1 MRIAMIGQKGIP
13 CRGGGVERHVEELS
27 IELVRTGHEVFVY
40 TRPHYTDPKLK
51 SYQGVTLVSLPSI
64 TRKHLDAISHTFFST
79 LDAMRKKV
87 DVIHYHG
94 VGPSLLSWIPRI
106 FSRAKIVGTF
116 HSKDWEH
123 EKWSILAR
131 VMLKMGAWM
140 IGHMPHVTIVVA
152 QDIAQRAKRYFTR
165 QPLYIPSGV
174 RIHIGKAPTRT
185 LLKKFKL
192 HNTPYILIASRF
204 VRCKAIEDA
213 IVAFK
218 RLKESSTGTN
228 GASPLS
234 KLKLVLVGGSAY
246 TDDYVRELKSHARG
260 MKDIVFLDFQ
270 TGATL
275 DALYAHA
282 KLFLLPSVTEGRSL
296 ALLEAMSWGVPVAAA
311 DIPGTRE
318 LFCPGKG
325 KKLLGLVFP
334 PHDITAIASIM
345 RNALARPYRI
355 QRMSERARAHV
366 AQEYDWS
373 RIILSMDAMYIRL
386 GTLKRPTFEDIVF
399 SRIPQKVAG

>member
-1 MRIAMIGQKGIP
+1 
-13 CRGGGVERHVEELS
+13 
-27 IELVRTGHEVFVY
+27 
-40 TRPHYTDPKLK
+40 
-51 SYQGVTLVSLPSI
+51 VSLSSI
-64 TRKHLDAISHTFFST
+64 TSKHLDAISHTFFST
-79 LDAMRKKV
+79 LDAMRRKV

-94 VGPSLLSWIPRI
+94 IGPSLLSWIPRI
-106 FSRAKIVGTF
+106 FSHAKIVGTF

-123 EKWSILAR
+123 EKWSIFAR
-131 VMLKMGAWM
+131 LMLKVGAWM

-152 QDIAQRAKRYFTR
+152 QDIARRSKKYFTR
-165 QPLYIPSGV
+165 KPLYIPSGV
-174 RIHIGKAPTRT
+174 RVHTGRAPSRT

-192 HNTPYILIASRF
+192 YHTPYILIASRF

-218 RLKESSTGTN
+218 RLKESNADAPGI
-228 GASPLS
+228 SPLS

-246 TDDYVRELKSHARG
+246 TDDYVQELKSLARG

-296 ALLEAMSWGVPVAAA
+296 ALLEAMAWGVPVAAA

-318 LFCPGKG
+318 LFYPGRGIKP
-325 KKLLGLVFP
+325 LGLVFP
-334 PHDITAIASIM
+334 PHGISAITSIM
-345 RNALARPYRI
+345 HEALTRP
-355 QRMSERARAHV
+355 QRAKQLSARARVYV

-373 RIILSMDAMYIRL
+373 RVIISMDAMYIRL